1 MSVNCSLAARYGL
14 GTNEHVEKF
23 KREYAEKL
31 NREEYAKELKQMR
44 SVSSFT
50 FIITFYCFEFVSVSV
65 LG

>member
-44 SVSSFT
+44 SVST
-50 FIITFYCFEFVSVSV
+50 LLKLFIV
-65 LG
+65 LSPYLFQYWVR

>member
-1 MSVNCSLAARYGL
+1 MVTDAEHCNDDMSVNCSLAARYGL

-44 SVSSFT
+44 SVSSLHLL
-50 FIITFYCFEFVSVSV
+50 S
-65 LG
+65 L